1 MIHEVDAHTINDLMA
16 YVDKVVDIQDA
27 VMHEFIGEDHNDGG
41 TKSRK
46 QSGEAYMT
54 DPPRP
59 CTFL

>member
-1 MIHEVDAHTINDLMA
+1 MA
-16 YVDKVVDIQDA
+16 YVDKLVNIQDA
-27 VMHEFIGEDHNDGG
+27 VMHEFNGEDHNDGG
-41 TKSRK
+41 TRSRK